1 MCTFVIL
8 GSAQSSV
15 QGGIVFVLGKA
26 RSRVI
31 SLLAASV
38 LLSIWSHWQV
48 GALLSLCVRTVF
60 GMVVFIFLSNI
71 RLWLCVWNVFMHNLS
86 VFKIL
91 QIFSLCCLFQYML
104 SVLGTV
110 IQCDTCCG
118 SIVLVT
124 VAFLCTNYCGGA
136 LILKGLAVK
145 VLDALSYV
153 WQRHY
158 PSFGY

>member
-1 MCTFVIL
+1 MFFLIGCLQEYFPLWFFATSWYKMRCIKGSTQMCTFVIL

-26 RSRVI
+26 RSGLI

-38 LLSIWSHWQV
+38 LLSIPLHWQV
-48 GALLSLCVRTVF
+48 GALLLLCVCIVF
-60 GMVVFIFLSNI
+60 GTVVFILNI
-71 RLWLCVWNVFMHNLS
+71 RLWLCVWNVFMQSLS

-104 SVLGTV
+104 SVLGSV

-118 SIVLVT
+118 SIVLAT
-124 VAFLCTNYCGGA
+124 VAFLCFN
-136 LILKGLAVK
+136 
-145 VLDALSYV
+145 
-153 WQRHY
+153 
-158 PSFGY
+158 